1 MQQRG
6 IIISADGPIL
16 ELRKLRKAYGGVTVV
31 DDVSVSLGA
40 GEFMS
45 FLGPSGSGKTTTL
58 SMIAGLTE
66 PSGGEILLQSRP
78 LVPLPPYKRN
88 IGVVF
93 QNYALFPHMSVAAN
107 IAFPL
112 EMRRRSRG
120 EIRDRVARAL
130 DLVELV
136 GFDARLPSQLSGGQQ
151 QRVALARAMVF
162 EPPLLL
168 MDEPLGALD
177 KQLREQMQIE
187 IKHLHQRV
195 GVSVIYVTHDQDEAL
210 TMSDRIAVFNR
221 GRIEQIGTP
230 ADLYDRPLTRFVAG
244 FVGETNL
251 LPGMV
256 SSIEAGFCQITCG
269 AHCFRAR
276 QALDL
281 RVGQQVSLAIRPERI
296 TVSASQ
302 EGGSNTVEG
311 RVIESVY
318 LGRSRKYIVQA
329 GDLQITAA
337 LSIKANEGPV
347 FAPGDRVQ
355 LRWTDDDA
363 TPVA

>member
-1 MQQRG
+1 
-6 IIISADGPIL
+6 
-16 ELRKLRKAYGGVTVV
+16 
-31 DDVSVSLGA
+31 
-40 GEFMS
+40 MS

-112 EMRRRSRG
+112 EMRKRPRG

-195 GVSVIYVTHDQDEAL
+195 GVSVVYVTHDQDEAL

-221 GRIEQIGTP
+221 GRIEQLGTP
-230 ADLYDRPLTRFVAG
+230 SDLYDRPLTRFVAG

-251 LPGMV
+251 LPGAV
-256 SSIEAGFCQITCG
+256 ASIEAGFCQITCSAFG
-269 AHCFRAR
+269 FRAR
-276 QALDL
+276 QAPDL
-281 RVGQQVSLAIRPERI
+281 RVGQAVSLAIRPERI
-296 TVSASQ
+296 AIGATPAPAANS
-302 EGGSNTVEG
+302 VEG

-329 GDLQITAA
+329 GELQITATVA
-337 LSIKANEGPV
+337 IHTHETAV
-347 FAPGDRVQ
+347 FAPGDAVH
-355 LRWTDDDA
+355 LCWSDEDA
-363 TPVA
+363 TPVKSADA